1 MDSGKKD
8 RKISTSNVAD
18 YNARHS
24 KEIEDCRN
32 TFIDHLKTA
41 REAKGYTQEKAAKEL
56 DIQLVTYR
64 KIEQGTN
71 RKDTAFFLNS
81 LATAFGVSA
90 DYLVGL
96 SDKPHP
102 EYDEVIA
109 STGLNERALKK
120 LQELHRLDGAEGEY
134 AGYMDFVNC
143 FLGNES
149 CTEMFFQALMP
160 ILRSLYNAMYGE
172 YPSNSMANTMTAE
185 LIDHVTDYIKK
196 VVVPTY
202 GQLYHNGNYDSAD
215 VLQYLTDDAVH
226 QKK

>member
-8 RKISTSNVAD
+8 RKISTSNAAD
-18 YNARHS
+18 YNARHG
-24 KEIEDCRN
+24 KEMEDCN
-32 TFIDHLKTA
+32 NIFIDHLKTA
-41 REAKGYTQEKAAKEL
+41 REAKGYTQKDMAEKLGYKKE
-56 DIQLVTYR
+56 TYS
-64 KIEQGTN
+64 KIEQGKL
-71 RKDTAFFLNS
+71 KDKDAYFIYS
-81 LATAFGVSA
+81 LADILGVSA
-90 DYLVGL
+90 DYLIGL

-134 AGYMDFVNC
+134 AGYMNFVNC

>member
-1 MDSGKKD
+1 MESGKKD
-8 RKISTSNVAD
+8 RKISTSNAAD

-24 KEIEDCRN
+24 KEIEDYNN

-41 REAKGYTQEKAAKEL
+41 REAKGYTQEKAAKAL

-64 KIEQGTN
+64 KIEQGKN
-71 RKDTAFFLNS
+71 RKDAAFFLNS

-96 SDKPHP
+96 SESQHP

-120 LQELHRLDGAEGEY
+120 LQELHTLDRAEGEY
-134 AGYMDFVNC
+134 DGYMDFVNC

-149 CTEMFFQALMP
+149 CTEMFFQSLMP
-160 ILRSLYNAMYGE
+160 ILQNLYNALYGE
-172 YPSNSMANTMTAE
+172 YPSNKMADIVTAQ
-185 LIDHVTDYIKK
+185 LTDCVTNYIKK

-202 GQLYHNGNYDSAD
+202 GQQYHNGDYDSVD
-215 VLQYLTDDAVH
+215 VLQYLTDDAVY